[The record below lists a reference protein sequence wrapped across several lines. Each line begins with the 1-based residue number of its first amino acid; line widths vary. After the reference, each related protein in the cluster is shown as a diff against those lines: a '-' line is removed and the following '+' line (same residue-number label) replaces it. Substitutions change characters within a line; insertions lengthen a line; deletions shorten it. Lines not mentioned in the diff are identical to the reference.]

1 MVKRLG
7 ILTKNVYSFY
17 RLKKTVKPIGEIG
30 SRMYR
35 LDDALFISQ
44 SDAPNSIL
52 LYRQDSTQPLG
63 YGEYLDPD
71 MTKVF
76 IDSLKRTKKKP
87 SKFGDGFTINKAIPV
102 IVIIAIIISVFY
114 GISRAMM

>member
-7 ILTKNVYSFY
+7 ILTKNVYRFW
-17 RLKKTVKPIGEIG
+17 RLKKTLKPIGEIN

-35 LDDALFISQ
+35 LDDALFLSQ

-52 LYRQDSTQPLG
+52 LYRQDSSQPLG
-63 YGEYLDPD
+63 QGEYLNPD
-71 MTKVF
+71 MTKIF

-87 SKFGDGFTINKAIPV
+87 SRFGDGFSINKMIPV
-102 IVIIAIIISVFY
+102 IVIIAIIISVVY
-114 GISRAMM
+114 GISRTM